1 MGYQVIDNFLSDRE
15 FDIVKNVIFD
25 MKFPW
30 GYCSSVNT
38 EVSTGP
44 DDFQFVHVMYQ
55 NHTILSEY
63 FQKIQPLINKLNP
76 NALVRV
82 KVNLTTKNVNN
93 FKFGYHTDFE
103 GIENLKSAVYYLDTT
118 DGPTFF
124 ENGEKVECVANRLLI
139 FDNNMPHTSSTCTDE
154 KVRRV
159 ININFF

>member
-1 MGYQVIDNFLSDRE
+1 MGYQVIDNFLSEKDFNTVR
-15 FDIVKNVIFD
+15 NVIFD

-30 GYCSSVNT
+30 GYCPSVNT

-44 DDFQFVHVMYQ
+44 DDFQFVHMMYQ
-55 NHTILSEY
+55 DHTILSDH
-63 FQKIQPLINKLNP
+63 FKQISPLINKLNP

-103 GIENLKSAVYYLDTT
+103 DIENLKSAVYYLDTT

-124 ENGEKVECVANRLLI
+124 ENGEHVECVENRLVV
-139 FDNNMPHTSSTCTDE
+139 FDNNMSHSSSTCTDK

-159 ININFF
+159 VNINFF

>member
-1 MGYQVIDNFLSDRE
+1 MGFEVIDNFLSEKDFNAVR
-15 FDIVKNVIFD
+15 NVIFD

-30 GYCSSVNT
+30 GYCPSVNT

-44 DDFQFVHVMYQ
+44 DDFQFVHMMYQ
-55 NHTILSEY
+55 DHTILSDH
-63 FQKIQPLINKLNP
+63 FKQISPLINKLNP

-103 GIENLKSAVYYLDTT
+103 DIENLKSAVYYLDTT

-124 ENGEKVECVANRLLI
+124 ENGEQVECVENRLVV
-139 FDNNMPHTSSTCTDE
+139 FDNNMSHSSSTCTDK